1 MADMS
6 GQKPMRISELYPEA
20 SAIIRKYES
29 VNQSGKPHLEPYLDT
44 IGNVWT
50 VGFGRVI
57 LDKDGNQMTDKQRKK
72 LGLTEDELKKKY
84 AITSE
89 EAEIDFDKQI
99 RTAMDDVIRLNNEL
113 PKGVE
118 FTKNEVE
125 GLIPIAQNMGY
136 SKLEAQG
143 INAFKSLRQGDKKG
157 FGYHLFNPKD
167 GFITSGGNILKG
179 LVERRAMENS
189 IYSRNKGGMVMR
201 NYYDYEPRSI

>member
-29 VNQSGKPHLEPYLDT
+29 VKQSGKPHLEPYLDT

-50 VGFGRVI
+50 VGFGRTI
-57 LDKDGNQMTDKQRKK
+57 MTDKQRKK
-72 LGLTEDELKKKY
+72 LGLTEDELKEKY
-84 AITSE
+84 TMTPK
-89 EAEIDFDKQI
+89 EAEIDFDNQI
-99 RTAMDDVIRLNNEL
+99 RTAMDDVIRLKNEL

-189 IYSRNKGGMVMR
+189 IYSKLTHNRV
-201 NYYDYEPRSI
+201 